1 MGLDFSAVKLPFGPM
16 DLLVAS
22 VSLLGVVG
30 GFVLLGMAV
39 PFVQKLVAMVT
50 SSIRNRSKSS

>member
-1 MGLDFSAVKLPFGPM
+1 MGLDFSKVTLPFGPM
-16 DLLVAS
+16 DLLVAA

-39 PFVQKLVAMVT
+39 PFVQKLVAMIV
-50 SSIRNRSKSS
+50 SSIKNRSKA

>member
-1 MGLDFSAVKLPFGPM
+1 MKLDFSAVKLPFGPM

-39 PFVQKLVAMVT
+39 PFVQKLVTMIT
-50 SSIRNRSKSS
+50 SSIKNRSKA